1 MSLNDLKGKTV
12 VLDFWATWCG
22 PCRQELPHL
31 QSLYQQLKGKGIVIL
46 GINNEKKAKVAAFL
60 KKYHYTFTNLHDAGQ
75 SLASKYHVFVIP
87 SVFIITNKGIV
98 SDYLAGYHTKAQL
111 LKAIKKTRL

>member
-1 MSLNDLKGKTV
+1 V

-31 QSLYQQLKGKGIVIL
+31 QSLYQQLKGKDIVIL

-60 KKYHYTFTNLHDAGQ
+60 KKYHYTFTNLHDSGHA
-75 SLASKYHVFVIP
+75 ASIEYHALVIP
-87 SVFIITNKGIV
+87 SVFIINKKGIV
-98 SDYLAGYHTKAQL
+98 VDYLAGYHSKKQL
-111 LKAIKKTRL
+111 LKAIKKARLQQ